1 MTEGDSRKPDPPRAG
16 ERLSEGIASMRG
28 AMQSRMDDFDS
39 DAAVDALLAAP
50 ERIRRELRH
59 MTMFGTLTRFPAA
72 TVAVF
77 ILITLFFMLHSG
89 ILDKWTGQSS
99 MNVNGDL
106 EVYLPEGSEVSDNIV
121 RIEEDWTTNAMIIYV
136 ESENQ
141 PATNVVILRQMDS
154 IERALNRHVSDG
166 GDEDGIIYV
175 LSISTVVKEINSSA
189 PRVAKAFIS
198 NSGDAI
204 GGESVADQL
213 NEQIDDNS
221 EQLGGYSIPDN
232 QERVNRIIGE
242 LPDNARDKLYRDVGQ
257 DTNGDGVNDLETV
270 GFPNR
275 AVIIVGVVDTGFH
288 ASEIPDS
295 CKTGGQREV
304 EAYTDI
310 VVYTECWIEQ
320 IAGENMWNEGLSDC
334 VDKAEDNSTDEA
346 CLGIEMTLTGPVP
359 ITNSVTKYSFVLFWQ
374 IFPAAVGAVAIGLFM
389 FHSDLIQTGRLRL
402 VQGLKVII
410 ISGLPTLCSVWW
422 TLGIIGFLDY
432 EVTMTVIIVGP
443 ILLALG
449 VSYGLHITN
458 RYAEEDGTPE
468 EKMAVAL
475 QSTGKAVLLSAV
487 TTIIGFISLVGTP
500 MKPIQTVGI
509 SLAGGI
515 VVVYILTMVMVPNL
529 TMLLDLKKPS
539 HPPPKAFEHIVAVPI
554 RWNKIVLV
562 LFASLLLASAGWA
575 RTQVEENID
584 LLEMAPEGQA
594 PIVKMKQYSEEFN
607 AGQIGM
613 LLIEGNISGDTQD
626 TDVHNDDP
634 FEKLKG
640 IEQLENNTDRVAHTT
655 AVSVVFLMKSVGVS
669 VNVTGTPILPFCDVM
684 PDSPPKEVCE
694 VIFDREEEQ
703 NATFWRVLTTFDTDD
718 PANREVQ
725 IFLLDVFYASLTNE
739 TRQLFISADFQRS
752 LIYIDMPFMNV
763 KETQAAVDEVDIH
776 SQGNYD
782 GGIKSTKL
790 IGVAAVTIAVNKLIV
805 SSQWSSLGFAILAT
819 LLTLGFV
826 FRDPRFAILTTIP
839 VIFTVGMQWLV
850 MVWQDVTLSLVTV
863 MIGSILVGVGIDF
876 SIHIAN
882 RVRELGGSLEA
893 IHVACTSTGMS
904 LSEAVVVTCLGLFT
918 AYFIPIPAL
927 KPFITVIIILLLI
940 AAASALLLLPAI
952 FATMVKSG
960 FGLSGGASA
969 LMRSARLEE
978 AVTADPLDMV
988 PEATVRGWNDPDA
1001 W

>member
-1 MTEGDSRKPDPPRAG
+1 MTEDEQGKPDPPSAG
-16 ERLSEGIASMRG
+16 ERLAEGITAVRG
-28 AMQSRMDDFDS
+28 VVRTRIEDFDS

-72 TVAVF
+72 TVAIF
-77 ILITLFFMLHSG
+77 ILITLFFMFHSG

-106 EVYLPEGSEVSDNIV
+106 EVYLPQGSEVADNIAL
-121 RIEEDWTTNAMIIYV
+121 IEEDWTTNVMIIYV

-141 PATNVVILRQMDS
+141 AVTNVELLRQLDA
-154 IERALNRHVSDG
+154 IEGALNRHVSDG

-175 LSISTVVKEINSSA
+175 LSISTVVKEINSSG

-198 NSGDAI
+198 NSGSAI
-204 GGESVADQL
+204 GGNAVADQL
-213 NEQIDDNS
+213 NQQIDDYS
-221 EQLGGYSIPDN
+221 DQLGGYSIPDN

-242 LPDNARDKLYRDVGQ
+242 LPDNARDKLYRDVGR
-257 DTNGDGVNDLETV
+257 DTNGDGVNDEETV

-288 ASEIPDS
+288 ASEIPDA

-310 VVYTECWIEQ
+310 IVYTECWIEQ
-320 IAGENMWNEGLSDC
+320 IAGENRWNEQFSDC
-334 VDKAEDNSTDEA
+334 LDRADDNTTA

-374 IFPAAVGAVAIGLFM
+374 IFPAAVAAVALGLFL
-389 FHSDLIQTGRLRL
+389 FHSDIIQTGRIRPG
-402 VQGLKVII
+402 QGVKVVII
-410 ISGLPTLCSVWW
+410 AGLPTLCSVWW

-458 RYAEEDGTPE
+458 RYAEEEGTPE

-475 QSTGKAVLLSAV
+475 QSTGRAVMLSAV

-515 VVVYILTMVMVPNL
+515 VVVYFLTMVMVPNL

-539 HPPPKAFEHIVAVPI
+539 HPPPKAFEHIVAFPI
-554 RWNKIVLV
+554 RWNKLV
-562 LFASLLLASAGWA
+562 VVVFAVLLLASATWA
-575 RTQVEENID
+575 RSQVEENID
-584 LLEMAPEGQA
+584 LLEMAPEGQP
-594 PIVKMKQYSEEFN
+594 PIIKMKQYSKEFE

-640 IEQLENNTDRVAHTT
+640 IEQLENNTDRVGQTT

-669 VNVTGTPILPFCDVM
+669 VNVTGTTILPFCAAM

-763 KETQAAVDEVDIH
+763 KDTQVAVDEVNIH

-790 IGVAAVTIAVNKLIV
+790 IGVAAVTIAVNELIV
-805 SSQWSSLGFAILAT
+805 ASQWSSLGFAILAT

-826 FRDPRFAILTTIP
+826 FRDPRFAILTTLP
-839 VIFTVGMQWLV
+839 VIFTVGMQWMV

-893 IHVACTSTGMS
+893 IHVSCTSTGMS
-904 LSEAVVVTCLGLFT
+904 LVEAVVVTCLGLFT

-927 KPFITVIIILLLI
+927 KPFITVIIILLLV

-960 FGLSGGASA
+960 VGLSGGASA

-988 PEATVRGWNDPDA
+988 PEATMRGWNDPDA

>member
-1 MTEGDSRKPDPPRAG
+1 MKDDEHGEPDSPSAG
-16 ERLSEGIASMRG
+16 ERLTEGITAVRG
-28 AMQSRMDDFDS
+28 AMQARMDDFDS

-59 MTMFGTLTRFPAA
+59 MTVFGTLTRFPAA
-72 TVAVF
+72 TVAIF
-77 ILITLFFMLHSG
+77 ILITMFFMFHSG
-89 ILDKWTGQSS
+89 ILDKWTGQAS

-106 EVYLPEGSEVSDNIV
+106 EVYLPEGSDVSENIAL
-121 RIEEDWTTNAMIIYV
+121 IEEDWTTNAMIIYV

-141 PATNVVILRQMDS
+141 PATNVEILRQMDS
-154 IERALNRHVSDG
+154 IEGALNRHVSDG

-175 LSISTVVKEINSSA
+175 LSISTVVKEINSSG

-198 NSGDAI
+198 NSGSAI
-204 GGESVADQL
+204 GGETVADQL
-213 NEQIDDNS
+213 NEQIDDYS
-221 EQLGGYSIPDN
+221 DELGGYSIPDN

-242 LPDNARDKLYRDVGQ
+242 LPDNARDKLYRDVGE
-257 DTNGDGVNDLETV
+257 DTNGDGVNDKESV

-320 IAGENMWNEGLSDC
+320 IAGENLWNEKFGDC
-334 VDKAEDNSTDEA
+334 VDRADDNNTTS
-346 CLGIEMTLTGPVP
+346 CLGVEMTLTGPVP

-374 IFPAAVGAVAIGLFM
+374 IFPAAVGAVALGLFM
-389 FHSDLIQTGRLRL
+389 FHSDLIQTGRLRG

-410 ISGLPTLCSVWW
+410 IAGLPTLCSVWW

-475 QSTGKAVLLSAV
+475 QSTGKAVLLSAI

-515 VVVYILTMVMVPNL
+515 VVVYFLTMVMVPNL

-554 RWNKIVLV
+554 KWNKMVVLV
-562 LFASLLLASAGWA
+562 FAVLLLVSATWA
-575 RTQVEENID
+575 RSQVEENID
-584 LLEMAPEGQA
+584 LLEMAPEDQP
-594 PIVKMKQYSEEFN
+594 PIIKMKQYSEEFN

-640 IEQLENNTDRVAHTT
+640 IEQLENNTDRVAQTT

-669 VNVTGTPILPFCDVM
+669 VNVTGTTILPFCDAM

-739 TRQLFISADFQRS
+739 TRQLFISSDFQRS
-752 LIYIDMPFMNV
+752 LIYVDMPFMNV
-763 KETQAAVDEVDIH
+763 KETAAAVDEVDIH

-790 IGVAAVTIAVNKLIV
+790 IGVAAVTIAVNELIV
-805 SSQWSSLGFAILAT
+805 ASQWSSLGFAILAT

-826 FRDPRFAILTTIP
+826 FRDPRFAILTTMP
-839 VIFTVGMQWLV
+839 VIFTVGMQWMV

-893 IHVACTSTGMS
+893 IQVACTSTGMS
-904 LSEAVVVTCLGLFT
+904 LMEAVVVTCLGLFT

-927 KPFITVIIILLLI
+927 KPFITVIIILLLV

-960 FGLSGGASA
+960 VGLSGGASA